1 MKYFA
6 LRMNQED
13 LDKLAR
19 LATTERTT
27 VAQLIRTAV
36 VRFLRDEEKEE
47 RDEKRNV

>member
-6 LRMNQED
+6 LRMEKED
-13 LDKLAR
+13 LDKLGK
-19 LATTERTT
+19 LAITERTT

-36 VRFLRDEEKEE
+36 VRFLRNEEKEE